1 MQSIS
6 ATSGK
11 LKFTPKSDGSS
22 YFYETFTC
30 IAAST
35 NGYNALVFPL
45 KGPAGGSLTVE
56 IQTSTSC
63 SAMAYTSKFY
73 TLSGLTGST
82 QTVTI
87 PLSSFNGANLAAI
100 KAFLWSGFS
109 TGSYELG
116 QTSFVCKS
124 GGGSGGANP
133 PHTVCYYASWVVRG
147 LPADE
152 KMILFAGNIDFK
164 SQYLQTVAD

>member
-6 ATSGK
+6 ATNGK

-22 YFYETFTC
+22 YFYETFAC

-35 NGYNALVFPL
+35 NGYDALMFPL
-45 KGPAGGSLTVE
+45 KGPAGGSLTIE

-63 SAMAYTSKFY
+63 SATAYTSWSY

-82 QTVTI
+82 QTATI

-100 KAFLWSGFS
+100 KAVLWSGFS

-124 GGGSGGANP
+124 GGGSGSVKP
-133 PHTVCYYASWVVRG
+133 LSMVCYYASRVVRG

-152 KMILFAGNIDFK
+152 KMARFVGNVDFK
-164 SQYLQTVAD
+164 SRYLQTVAN